1 MEKRNKR
8 KSEVRLVWFFVCFYV
23 RIVYLRKRER
33 AGPVP
38 LYFFFSLSF
47 VVLFLANSTSKNLI
61 DNTKTKNVVSY
72 NTNPTGRPPLF
83 LLTSSNDTTKQW

>member
-1 MEKRNKR
+1 MEKQNKR

-38 LYFFFSLSF
+38 LYFFQRRSKFSS
-47 VVLFLANSTSKNLI
+47 LASRFGYFQTERERKERE
-61 DNTKTKNVVSY
+61 KTTEKVRRR
-72 NTNPTGRPPLF
+72 GA
-83 LLTSSNDTTKQW
+83 